1 MFHDNCN
8 GSPNQNDVKPDVPVA
23 DVPSVHLDAFFIGR
37 VAAAAGLPHA
47 GDARAYHV
55 KVFDVRAVFG
65 DFILDDGPWADEAH
79 FPFEDV
85 EELGQ
90 FVEAGLAQEGPALG
104 DARVVLQFKFRFP
117 FFAGFRVAF
126 EEFF

>member
-1 MFHDNCN
+1 MFEDD
-8 GSPNQNDVKPDVPVA
+8 GDGAPDEDDVEPDVPVA

-47 GDARAYHV
+47 CDARADHV
-55 KVFDVRAVFG
+55 EIFDVRAVFG
-65 DFILDDGPWADEAH
+65 DFVLDDGPRADEAH

-90 FVEAGLAQEGPALG
+90 FVEAGLAQEGAALG
-104 DARVVLQFKFRFP
+104 DARVVLQFEFRFP